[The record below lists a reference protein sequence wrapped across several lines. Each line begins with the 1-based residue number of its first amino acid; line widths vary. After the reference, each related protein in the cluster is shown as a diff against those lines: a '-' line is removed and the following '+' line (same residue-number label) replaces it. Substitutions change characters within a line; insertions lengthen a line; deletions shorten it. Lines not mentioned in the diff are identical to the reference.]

1 MSLSVSAPAPIKVI
15 ASNAVKEA
23 LAELVP
29 DFEDATGHEVA
40 MAWGGTLD
48 IARRI
53 GAGEVV
59 DIVILSD
66 ARIDDLIR
74 QGRLAAGSRV
84 DIARSGI
91 GMAVRAGAPA
101 PDISS
106 PTAFKAA
113 LLAAGAIV
121 LSSGPSSVYLAGL
134 FQAMGVADAIKSKI
148 HQIGPGLP
156 VGAAVARGKGE
167 IGFTQVSELLSAD
180 GIDYVGPL
188 PAQLQHITVWSA
200 GMHVAAPAPDAASAL
215 IRHLTAPHA
224 ADVIRRSG
232 IEPA

>member
-1 MSLSVSAPAPIKVI
+1 MI

-29 DFEDATGHEVA
+29 DFEDATGHRVA
-40 MAWGGTLD
+40 MVWGGTLD
-48 IARRI
+48 IAGRI

-74 QGRLAAGSRV
+74 QGRLVAGSRV

-91 GMAVRAGAPA
+91 GVAVRSGARA

-106 PTAFKAA
+106 PAAFKAVV
-113 LLAAGAIV
+113 LAAGSIV

-134 FQAMGVADAIKSKI
+134 FRMMGIADAIKSKI

-156 VGAAVARGKGE
+156 VGAAVARGEGE
-167 IGFTQVSELLSAD
+167 IGFTQVSELLSAE

-200 GMHVAAPAPDAASAL
+200 GVHTGAPVPAAARAL
-215 IRHLTAPHA
+215 IEYLTMPHA
-224 ADVIRRSG
+224 AAVIWRSG
-232 IEPA
+232 MEPA